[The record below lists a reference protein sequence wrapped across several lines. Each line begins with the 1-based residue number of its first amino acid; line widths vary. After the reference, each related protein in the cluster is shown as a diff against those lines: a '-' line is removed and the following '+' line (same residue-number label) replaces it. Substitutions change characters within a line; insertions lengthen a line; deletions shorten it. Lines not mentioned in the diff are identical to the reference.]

1 MQFWNKEDLLLT
13 KKIEHYGKKCNWKNV
28 ENTCPQIFKEKFEK
42 VKEYM
47 EERVKIIER
56 DGNQS
61 LKQRNATIK
70 REKKMLLDEFV
81 TENIVPRLLAQG
93 YFDNYK
99 IPMKKDSLD
108 RDIGQFYLFSDY

>member
-13 KKIEHYGKKCNWKNV
+13 KKIEHYGKKCNWKSV
-28 ENTCPQIFKEKFEK
+28 EKSCPKVFKEKFEK
-42 VKEYM
+42 LKEYM
-47 EERVKIIER
+47 EERVRALEITAWL
-56 DGNQS
+56 S
-61 LKQRNATIK
+61 LKQRNAMIK

-93 YFDNYK
+93 YFDTYK
-99 IPMKKDSLD
+99 IPMKKDSLN